1 MAIISKASQNR
12 TGFFNSIVTKLSALF
27 IAIIAVLLVLI
38 NTYFL
43 TASRNMMFTSKQTS
57 LETQASVISTSL
69 SALDHLSKENVSQ
82 VFDILEVRDFARV
95 IVVDPSGEELY
106 SSRKDNDNISDSQ
119 IEEHLQRALSGRD
132 IFYSRFYNDAFS
144 SSISVPVMI
153 GGSAAGAFC
162 LSELD
167 KDQGAV
173 LIGLQDSARNLSII
187 IAALTIIATLI
198 VIMVTRRRISKIM
211 DAIIMVREGEY
222 EYRIRVTG
230 NDELTRLSSE
240 FNDLTSRL
248 QETEE
253 RRQQFVA
260 DASHEL
266 KTPLASIRL
275 LSDSILQNDTMTE
288 EMAREFITDI
298 GNEASRLARTTEKL
312 ISLTRLDNDIVP
324 DRSRIDLAEH
334 IRSTLRLLQPLAD
347 ERDMNISAEIEP
359 NCFVYASDDELRH
372 ITLNLIEN
380 AIKYNFDGGKV
391 GITLKNTDGFVRF
404 AVEDTGVGIPED
416 DLPRIFDRFYRVDK
430 ARSRAAGGSGLGLA
444 IVRSTVD
451 ELGAHISA
459 ERRPEGGMR
468 FTVDFPVYTDQ
479 EPETTDIQNNAE

>member
-1 MAIISKASQNR
+1 MATISKASQNK
-12 TGFFNSIVTKLSALF
+12 TGFFNSIVTRLSALF
-27 IAIIAVLLVLI
+27 IAIIAVLLLLI

-95 IVVDPSGEELY
+95 IVVNPSGEEVY
-106 SSRKDNDNISDSQ
+106 SSRMDDDNIPDAQ
-119 IEEHLQRALSGRD
+119 IEEHLQRALNGRD
-132 IFYSRFYNDAFS
+132 VFYSRFYDDAFS

-153 GGSAAGAFC
+153 GGTTAGAFC
-162 LSELD
+162 MSELD
-167 KDQGAV
+167 KEQGSV
-173 LIGLQDSARNLSII
+173 LIGLQDRARNLSII
-187 IAALTIIATLI
+187 IAALTVIATLI
-198 VIMVTRRRISKIM
+198 VIRVTMQRINKIM
-211 DAIIMVREGEY
+211 DAIVMVREGEY

-248 QETEE
+248 QETEQ

-275 LSDSILQNDTMTE
+275 LSDSILQNDTMTP

-312 ISLTRLDNDIVP
+312 ISLTRLDNDITP
-324 DRSRIDLAEH
+324 DRSRMDLAENV
-334 IRSTLRLLQPLAD
+334 RSTVRLLQPLAD
-347 ERDMNISAEIEP
+347 ERSVTISEHLGTD
-359 NCFVYASDDELRH
+359 CFVYASDDELRH

-380 AIKYNFDGGKV
+380 AIKYNHDGGDIDV
-391 GITLKNTDGFVRF
+391 TLDESEGIVRF
-404 AVEDTGVGIPED
+404 TVEDTGVGIPED
-416 DLPRIFDRFYRVDK
+416 DLPHIFDRFYRVDK
-430 ARSRAAGGSGLGLA
+430 ARSREAGGSGLGLA

-451 ELGAHISA
+451 ELGASISA

-468 FTVDFPVYTDQ
+468 FTVDFPCCPSD
-479 EPETTDIQNNAE
+479 PDSETGS